1 MSRSI
6 IVVAGYDPA
15 YLRITEHQVV
25 SELAR
30 GREPLVLDITPI
42 GVAPVDSFDRSAL
55 RRFGLDYPGQNLRGR
70 LQGVGAEVRSISE
83 FIDDQSGDPLSDAIE
98 TELAIAVQSALIT
111 YFRTDKPDKTN
122 TLISRIAEGLAR
134 EGRIVY
140 RALTRAF
147 REYKAVDTIYLPNG
161 RFPNQKLA
169 ALAARDSAIAP
180 LHFEKGETPNGA
192 YIQSY
197 APQNRLASQG
207 AVEAVLQGLS
217 PEVVDEIADEW
228 LSRRAPSKESRNEFA
243 ALWHDD
249 PPGDVAAWTAEH
261 RTIVGFFSSSQD
273 EFQFL
278 GPEWQLHDWED
289 QFVAFDR
296 VLSEFEQNGFAAY
309 LRVHPNLA
317 TKAHDC
323 FVRERAGIRRLAE
336 KHPELLV
343 IWHDDFA
350 NTYSLLDSSDAVVVW
365 DSTVGLEASARGIPV
380 WTTATSRYGLV
391 ADIREL
397 LSSED
402 VEEHGLKTWDVDPHA
417 AKRFIAY
424 LVRRDQQMSE
434 TYESWIPWD
443 TGHPP
448 LGVKIAAALVSGG
461 TPHRS
466 QALKSILDV
475 YRHRSLRSNLKH
487 LRGR

>member
-1 MSRSI
+1 VPRSL
-6 IVVAGYDPA
+6 IVVAGYDPG

-30 GREPLVLDITPI
+30 GRRPLVLDFTPI
-42 GVAPVDSFDRSAL
+42 GVAPVDSFDRGTL
-55 RRFGLDYPGQNLRGR
+55 RKFGLDYPGQNLKDR
-70 LQGVGAEVRSISE
+70 LQSMGAEVKSISE
-83 FIDDQSGDPLSDAIE
+83 FIDDRPGGPLSGDIEQELS
-98 TELAIAVQSALIT
+98 IAVQSALIT
-111 YFRTDKPDKTN
+111 YFRTDKPDITN
-122 TLISRIAEGLAR
+122 RLVARTARGLVL
-134 EGRIVY
+134 EGRVVY
-140 RALTRAF
+140 RALSRAF
-147 REYKAVDTIYLPNG
+147 RENPDIDTIYLPNG
-161 RFPNQKLA
+161 RFPGQKLA

-180 LHFEKGETPNGA
+180 LHFEKGETPNGT

-197 APQNRLASQG
+197 APQDRLASQG

-217 PEVVDEIADEW
+217 PEAIEEIADEW

-243 ALWHDD
+243 ALWDADLPHELS
-249 PPGDVAAWTAEH
+249 AWMANG
-261 RTIVGFFSSSQD
+261 RSIVGLFTSSQD

-278 GPEWQLHDWED
+278 GPEWQLHDWDD

-296 VLSEFEQNGFAAY
+296 VLTEFEQNGFAAY

-336 KHPELLV
+336 RHPQLVV
-343 IWHDDFA
+343 IWHDDFS
-350 NTYSLLDSSDAVVVW
+350 NTYTLLDSSDAVVVW

-391 ADIREL
+391 ADVREL
-397 LSSED
+397 LSSEA
-402 VEEHGLKTWDVDPHA
+402 VEQRSVSTWEVDPNA
-417 AKRFIAY
+417 AKKFIAY

-443 TGHPP
+443 VRHPP
-448 LGVKIAAALVSGG
+448 LGVKLAAALVSGG

-466 QALKSILDV
+466 QAIKSILDV
-475 YRHRSLRSNLKH
+475 YRHRSLKSNLKH